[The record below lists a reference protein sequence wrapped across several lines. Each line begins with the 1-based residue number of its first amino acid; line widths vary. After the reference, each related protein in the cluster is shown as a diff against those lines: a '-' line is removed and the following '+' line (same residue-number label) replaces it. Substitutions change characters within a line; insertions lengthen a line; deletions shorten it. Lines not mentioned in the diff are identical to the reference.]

1 MSLDTVL
8 KIGEALRQSDDS
20 LKYFKYIESCPTDNK
35 GNYPLCITIPV
46 KEDFSFDWNGI
57 KITPENERDKLYYL
71 KFKTS
76 DSDGLVKYIFGD
88 IYYEKKASV
97 KKDGT
102 IESNEGGY
110 YRLAN
115 PNASSAYRLSSFYRG
130 DPDFN
135 NIIVGAEKSKIST
148 TALQKIRQN
157 TKDNLDL
164 LEKILEY
171 SSAVE
176 YYFSNIIDKPFKDF
190 LSDKEMLF
198 LYATKQNFL
207 KTTRTILNKLG
218 VKSNFDEFEDKEKI
232 KLFTLTNTSIF
243 IHFQFDDKKH
253 WYHFTNEVSLVNTK
267 MLSDFFE
274 NSGDGFVL
282 KKTLYKTLCSGDK
295 KNDIQFP
302 GFKIQDKYKSKSF
315 IEDDMQ
321 NLFYALSYTNKGKT
335 IQGTDIKLIV
345 LPRGENLTAK
355 DYEDFQEKQNEV
367 QIVANNASFNSPL
380 FDFAETEK
388 AEITAFDLIFTKK
401 GGTTSPDKDLVEISG
416 VEKSKLRQ
424 IKERIEDIAKDVYK
438 KRKEFINTE
447 KDLIP
452 LSPEY
457 SFKNILGN
465 PLADKNGKVKFDVNP
480 KYQSH
485 LLKVLP
491 LIYSDSYFKDDMLL
505 DSFIQN
511 VEYSIRSGDSKYNF
525 LKFDLIF
532 LLKIQ
537 NNINDKYMEIIQS
550 ESYEI
555 GLMLGALAKNLSLE
569 INSFE
574 KNYVGNLT
582 RRIGTLSDFIKL
594 KTDIEQKLIMHDK
607 SKFTF
612 QMSYDLAQKV
622 KNFKSQYDKEECA
635 FGFMESYFKPLPKN
649 DKKEEERINNN

>member
-380 FDFAETEK
+380 FDFSETEK

-649 DKKEEERINNN
+649 DKKEEERNNNN

>member
-8 KIGEALRQSDDS
+8 KIGEALRQSGDS
-20 LKYFKYIESCPTDNK
+20 LKYFKYIEPCPTDNK

-102 IESNEGGY
+102 IESSEGGY
-110 YRLAN
+110 YRLAS

-164 LEKILEY
+164 LERILEY

-176 YYFSNIIDKPFKDF
+176 YYFSNIIEKPFKDF
-190 LSDKEMLF
+190 LNDKEMLF
-198 LYATKQNFL
+198 LYAAKQNFL
-207 KTTRTILNKLG
+207 KTTKTVLNKLG

-274 NSGDGFVL
+274 DSGDGFVL

-302 GFKIQDKYKSKSF
+302 GFKKQDKYKSKSF

-321 NLFYALSYTNKGKT
+321 NLFYALSYTNKGKM

-367 QIVANNASFNSPL
+367 QIVANNTSFNSSL

-388 AEITAFDLIFTKK
+388 PQITAFDLIFTKK
-401 GGTTSPDKDLVEISG
+401 GGTTSPDKDLIEISG

-424 IKERIEDIAKDVYK
+424 TKERIEDIARDVYK

-452 LSPEY
+452 LSPEN

-465 PLADKNGKVKFDVNP
+465 PLADKNGKVKFEVNP

-511 VEYSIRSGDSKYNF
+511 VEYSIRSGDCKYNF
-525 LKFDLIF
+525 LKFDLMF

-612 QMSYDLAQKV
+612 QTSYDLAQKV

-635 FGFMESYFKPLPKN
+635 FGFMESYFKPLPKS
-649 DKKEEERINNN
+649 DKKEVVQNL

>member
-8 KIGEALRQSDDS
+8 KIGEALRQSGDS
-20 LKYFKYIESCPTDNK
+20 LKYFKYIEPCPTDNK

-97 KKDGT
+97 KKNGT

-176 YYFSNIIDKPFKDF
+176 YYCSNIIDKPFKDF

-198 LYATKQNFL
+198 LYAAKQNFL

-218 VKSNFDEFEDKEKI
+218 VKSDFEEFEDKEKI

-253 WYHFTNEVSLVNTK
+253 WYHFTNEISLVNTK

-345 LPRGENLTAK
+345 LPRGENLTVK

-367 QIVANNASFNSPL
+367 QIVANNASFNSLL
-380 FDFAETEK
+380 FDFAETGK

-452 LSPEY
+452 LSPEN

-465 PLADKNGKVKFDVNP
+465 PLADKSGKVKFDVNP

-511 VEYSIRSGDSKYNF
+511 VEYSIRSGDCKYNF
-525 LKFDLIF
+525 LKFDLMF

-612 QMSYDLAQKV
+612 QTSYDLAQKV
-622 KNFKSQYDKEECA
+622 KNFKSQYDREECA
-635 FGFMESYFKPLPKN
+635 FGFMESYFKPLPKS
-649 DKKEEERINNN
+649 DKKEVLQNL

>member
-465 PLADKNGKVKFDVNP
+465 PLADKNEKVKFDVNP

>member
-8 KIGEALRQSDDS
+8 KIGEAFRQSDDS

-505 DSFIQN
+505 DSFVQN

>member
-505 DSFIQN
+505 DSFVQN

>member
-8 KIGEALRQSDDS
+8 KIGEALRQSGDS
-20 LKYFKYIESCPTDNK
+20 LKYFKYIEPCPTDNK

-57 KITPENERDKLYYL
+57 KITPQNEWDKLYYL

-76 DSDGLVKYIFGD
+76 DSDNNPIKYLFGD
-88 IYYEKKASV
+88 IYFGLSKGEDRGGWYKISRKKNKKGEVTNHSFYEGKKFIKELKESEILNDFRKNFEESIALFDNILKYHIGLKLLINSNGNV
-97 KKDGT
+97 FNFLQDESKMLQFSAQQIFIDILAKKSYKKDLQKLFKRDIEKWEDINKDEYATLMKSYSGNIFLHFEFPRKT
-102 IESNEGGY
+102 SWLDYNLIIESI
-110 YRLAN
+110 
-115 PNASSAYRLSSFYRG
+115 LSLIYGKFVSITTESVDNQYV
-130 DPDFN
+130 FN
-135 NIIVGAEKSKIST
+135 S
-148 TALQKIRQN
+148 
-157 TKDNLDL
+157 
-164 LEKILEY
+164 Y
-171 SSAVE
+171 
-176 YYFSNIIDKPFKDF
+176 
-190 LSDKEMLF
+190 
-198 LYATKQNFL
+198 
-207 KTTRTILNKLG
+207 
-218 VKSNFDEFEDKEKI
+218 
-232 KLFTLTNTSIF
+232 
-243 IHFQFDDKKH
+243 
-253 WYHFTNEVSLVNTK
+253 
-267 MLSDFFE
+267 
-274 NSGDGFVL
+274 
-282 KKTLYKTLCSGDK
+282 LYKNICSGTDD
-295 KNDIQFP
+295 NDIQFP
-302 GFKIQDKYKSKSF
+302 MFKNLYKHKSKSF
-315 IEDDMQ
+315 THDDVQ
-321 NLFYALSYTNKGKT
+321 NLFYALSYTNKGKM

-367 QIVANNASFNSPL
+367 QIVANNTSFNSSL

-388 AEITAFDLIFTKK
+388 PQITAFDLIFTKK
-401 GGTTSPDKDLVEISG
+401 GGTTSPDKDLIEISG

-424 IKERIEDIAKDVYK
+424 TKERIEDIARDVYK

-452 LSPEY
+452 LSPEN

-465 PLADKNGKVKFDVNP
+465 PLADKNGKVKFEVNP

-511 VEYSIRSGDSKYNF
+511 VEYSIRSGDCKYNF
-525 LKFDLIF
+525 LKFDLMF

-612 QMSYDLAQKV
+612 QTSYDLAQKV

-635 FGFMESYFKPLPKN
+635 FGFMESYFKPLPKS
-649 DKKEEERINNN
+649 DKKEVVQNL

>member
-8 KIGEALRQSDDS
+8 KIGEALRKSDDN
-20 LKYFKYIESCPTDNK
+20 LKYFKYIEPLPIDNK
-35 GNYPLCITIPV
+35 GNHPLCISIPV

-71 KFKTS
+71 RFKTS

-88 IYYEKKASV
+88 IYFEKKASI
-97 KKDGT
+97 KKNGA
-102 IESNEGGY
+102 IESSESGY

-115 PNASSAYRLSSFYRG
+115 PNASAAYRLSSFYRG
-130 DPDFN
+130 DSDFDD
-135 NIIVGAEKSKIST
+135 IVVNAEKAKIST
-148 TALQKIRQN
+148 NTLSGIRQN
-157 TKDNLDL
+157 TKNNLNL

-171 SSAVE
+171 PSAVE
-176 YYFSNIIDKPFKDF
+176 YYFSNTIEVPFKDF
-190 LSDKEMLF
+190 LNDEEKLF
-198 LYATKQNFL
+198 LYTVKQNFL
-207 KTTRTILNKLG
+207 KTSKGVLNKLG
-218 VKSNFDEFEDKEKI
+218 VSSNFEELGDREKK
-232 KLFTLTNTSIF
+232 KLFTLTSSAIF
-243 IHFQFDDKKH
+243 IHFQFYNKKH
-253 WYHFTNEVSLVNTK
+253 WYHFTNEVSLVNDK

-274 NSGDGFVL
+274 NSGDSFVL

-302 GFKIQDKYKSKSF
+302 GFKIKDKYKSKSF

-321 NLFYALSYTNKGKT
+321 NLFYALSYTNKGKI

-345 LPRGENLTAK
+345 LPRGEHLTAK
-355 DYEDFQEKQNEV
+355 DYEDFQEKQNEG
-367 QIVANNASFNSPL
+367 QIVASNVSFNSSL

-388 AEITAFDLIFTKK
+388 SEITAFDLIFTKK

-416 VEKSKLRQ
+416 IQKSKLRQ
-424 IKERIEDIAKDVYK
+424 TKERIAQIAKDVFQ
-438 KRKEFINTE
+438 KRKVFINTD
-447 KDLIP
+447 KDLMP
-452 LSPEY
+452 LSPEN

-465 PLADKNGKVKFDVNP
+465 PLADKNGKIKFDVNP

-511 VEYSIRSGDSKYNF
+511 VEYSIRSGNSKYNF
-525 LKFDLIF
+525 LKFDLMF

-612 QMSYDLAQKV
+612 QTSYDLAQKV

-635 FGFMESYFKPLPKN
+635 FGFMESYFKPLLKN
-649 DKKEEERINNN
+649 DKKEEERNQ

>member
-8 KIGEALRQSDDS
+8 KIGEAFRQSDDS

-171 SSAVE
+171 SSTVE

>member
-380 FDFAETEK
+380 FDFSETEK

>member
-8 KIGEALRQSDDS
+8 KIGEALRQSGDS
-20 LKYFKYIESCPTDNK
+20 LKYFKYIEPCPTDNK

-102 IESNEGGY
+102 IESSEGGY
-110 YRLAN
+110 YRLAS

-164 LEKILEY
+164 LERILEY

-176 YYFSNIIDKPFKDF
+176 YYFSNIIEKPFKDF
-190 LSDKEMLF
+190 LNDKEMLF
-198 LYATKQNFL
+198 LYAAKQNFL
-207 KTTRTILNKLG
+207 KTTKTVLNKLG

-274 NSGDGFVL
+274 DSGDGFVL

-302 GFKIQDKYKSKSF
+302 GFKKQDKYKSKSF

-321 NLFYALSYTNKGKT
+321 NLFYALSYTNKGKM

-367 QIVANNASFNSPL
+367 QIVANNTSFNSSL

-388 AEITAFDLIFTKK
+388 PQITAFDLIFTKK
-401 GGTTSPDKDLVEISG
+401 GGTTSPDKDLIEISG

-424 IKERIEDIAKDVYK
+424 TKERIEDIARDVYK
-438 KRKEFINTE
+438 KRKDFINTE

-452 LSPEY
+452 LSPEN

-465 PLADKNGKVKFDVNP
+465 PLADKNGKVKFEVNP

-511 VEYSIRSGDSKYNF
+511 VEYSIRSGDCKYNF
-525 LKFDLIF
+525 LKFDLMF

-612 QMSYDLAQKV
+612 QTSYDLAQKV

-635 FGFMESYFKPLPKN
+635 FGFMESYFKPLPKS
-649 DKKEEERINNN
+649 DKKEVVQNL

>member
-8 KIGEALRQSDDS
+8 KIGEALRQSGDS
-20 LKYFKYIESCPTDNK
+20 LKYFKYIEPCPTDNK

-97 KKDGT
+97 KKNGT

-198 LYATKQNFL
+198 LYAAKQNFL

-218 VKSNFDEFEDKEKI
+218 VKSDFEEFEDKEKI

-253 WYHFTNEVSLVNTK
+253 WYHFTNEISLVNTK

-345 LPRGENLTAK
+345 LPRGENLTVK

-367 QIVANNASFNSPL
+367 QIVANNASFNSLL
-380 FDFAETEK
+380 FNFAEAGK

-452 LSPEY
+452 LSPEN

-465 PLADKNGKVKFDVNP
+465 PLADKSGKVKFDVNP

-511 VEYSIRSGDSKYNF
+511 VEYSIRSGDCKYNF

-612 QMSYDLAQKV
+612 QTSYDLAQKV
-622 KNFKSQYDKEECA
+622 KNFKSQYDREECA
-635 FGFMESYFKPLPKN
+635 FGFMESYFKPLPKS
-649 DKKEEERINNN
+649 DKKEVLQNL

>member
-532 LLKIQ
+532 LLK
-537 NNINDKYMEIIQS
+537 K
-550 ESYEI
+550 
-555 GLMLGALAKNLSLE
+555 
-569 INSFE
+569 
-574 KNYVGNLT
+574 
-582 RRIGTLSDFIKL
+582 
-594 KTDIEQKLIMHDK
+594 
-607 SKFTF
+607 
-612 QMSYDLAQKV
+612 
-622 KNFKSQYDKEECA
+622 QYK
-635 FGFMESYFKPLPKN
+635 
-649 DKKEEERINNN
+649 R